1 LRVYLQCMHFK
12 PKLMAFDLD
21 GTLAESKQRLSAD
34 IGELLAHLTH
44 KMPVAVMSG
53 ASFKQ
58 FESQFLP
65 ALPDDANL
73 KNLYLFPTSA
83 AQCYTRQGSAWVPKY
98 DHSFTPVERE
108 VILQALAQC
117 MEETHFSKEPP
128 QLWGERI
135 EDRGAQISFS
145 ALGQKAPVEEKE
157 KWKAAHDNERKE
169 LYHALVKKLPGL
181 SIRMGGLTSIDITRQ
196 GINKA
201 YGIRKLVELTG
212 ISVPEMLYVGD
223 ALQEGGNDAV
233 VIETGVKTHEVFG
246 PKETAALIEEIL
258 AVK

>member
-1 LRVYLQCMHFK
+1 MPSMFK

-34 IGELLAHLTH
+34 MGELLSKLLS

-58 FESQFLP
+58 FETQFFP
-65 ALPDDANL
+65 ALPPEANL
-73 KNLYLFPTSA
+73 AKLYLFPTNA
-83 AQCYTRQGSAWVPKY
+83 AQGFIYEQGAWQLKY
-98 DHSFTPVERE
+98 DHSFTKVERE

-117 MEETHFSKEPP
+117 IEDSHFNDEDREE
-128 QLWGERI
+128 QIWGEQI

-145 ALGQKAPVEEKE
+145 ALGQRAPVEEKQ
-157 KWKAAHDNERKE
+157 KWHAQYDNRRKA
-169 LYHALVKKLPGL
+169 LYAALAKKLPGL
-181 SIRMGGLTSIDITRQ
+181 SVAMGGLTTIDITRH

-201 YGIRKLVELTG
+201 YGIRQLAGISG

-223 ALQEGGNDAV
+223 ALEEGGNDSV
-233 VIETGVKTHEVFG
+233 VIETGVHTHEVFG

-258 AVK
+258 TMH

>member
-1 LRVYLQCMHFK
+1 MDFK
-12 PKLMAFDLD
+12 PKLIAFDLD

-34 IGELLAHLTH
+34 MGELLAQLMR

-58 FESQFLP
+58 FEVQFLP

-73 KNLYLFPTSA
+73 TNLYLFPTSA
-83 AQCYTRQGSAWVPKY
+83 AQCYGYEDGWVPKY
-98 DHSFTPVERE
+98 DHSFTKVERE

-117 MEETHFSKEPP
+117 MEETHFSEEPSSVR
-128 QLWGERI
+128 GERI

-145 ALGQKAPVEEKE
+145 ALGQQAPVEEKE
-157 KWKAAHDNERKE
+157 KWKAAHNSERKA
-169 LYHALVKKLPGL
+169 LYAALIKKLPGL
-181 SIRMGGLTSIDITRQ
+181 SINMGGLTSIDITRA

-201 YGIRKLVELTG
+201 YGIRQLAGLTS

-223 ALQEGGNDAV
+223 ALEEGGNDSV
-233 VIETGVKTHEVFG
+233 VLETGVHTHEVLG
-246 PKETAALIEEIL
+246 PKETATLIEEVL
-258 AVK
+258 QNKK